1 LGRRASAGREL
12 VKAGSRGEACGRSLS
27 QGRWDDRKVGN
38 LGKHDGTNILETQDG
53 ILLGGVIITILKN
66 DGLRQ
71 WEG

>member
-1 LGRRASAGREL
+1 M
-12 VKAGSRGEACGRSLS
+12 KAGSRGEACGRLFFF
-27 QGRWDDRKVGN
+27 RRDDRKVGN

-71 WEG
+71 CEG